1 MKPLFQIG
9 LQLNK
14 YVLIEELCLSEE
26 QKCFVLF
33 CCQDRTEVKLL
44 FQLGCMSCFTQRD
57 DDDDDNDKQPTTG
70 YKPSPSPQ
78 AQSCS
83 ASHCCHVRNKSGP
96 SSSNTKLHFPYWL
109 LNNSVSVRQWA
120 FNYHLTQIYVSLLR
134 AVHFLVNW
142 SHLFQSPL
150 KTTRVTSPSS
160 LLQFGWLCPRLHSE
174 LGFTELNPREKENV
188 EHV

>member
-57 DDDDDNDKQPTTG
+57 DDDNDKQPTTG

-109 LNNSVSVRQWA
+109 LKNSVSVQQWA
-120 FNYHLTQIYVSLLR
+120 FNYHLTQICVS
-134 AVHFLVNW
+134 
-142 SHLFQSPL
+142 SE
-150 KTTRVTSPSS
+150 SS
-160 LLQFGWLCPRLHSE
+160 SFFS
-174 LGFTELNPREKENV
+174 
-188 EHV
+188 